1 LKGSRVSL
9 GRVARRGKILYSLGF
24 LMLLA
29 GLVPLLLTS
38 TRLINTN
45 RDALATSEKLLQLD
59 QTRSIAQQ
67 ARLYLQANHNQIVAI
82 AQTFEIGGEPRAI
95 DGRVRSAL
103 RSQKLINYIKEET
116 HILSITVY
124 DREGR
129 YLSAGVSL
137 QEAVVEDYL
146 RQSYIEAIS
155 GEPWMSPPH
164 VISEPLYHTV
174 IVISAPII
182 ASTCTLWA

>member
-1 LKGSRVSL
+1 MSNRLNASRASL
-9 GRVARRGKILYSLGF
+9 RRVARRGKILYSLVF

-67 ARLYLQANHNQIVAI
+67 ARLYLQAIHNQILAI
-82 AQTFEIGGEPRAI
+82 AQTFEIGGEPQAVAK
-95 DGRVRSAL
+95 RVQSAL
-103 RSQKLINYIKEET
+103 TSQKLINFIQEET
-116 HILSITVY
+116 HIQSITVY

-129 YLSAGVSL
+129 FLTPDQG
-137 QEAVVEDYL
+137 
-146 RQSYIEAIS
+146 
-155 GEPWMSPPH
+155 GK
-164 VISEPLYHTV
+164 
-174 IVISAPII
+174 
-182 ASTCTLWA
+182 ASTTDFVKAVEAKM